1 MRPARFV
8 LSLSVLLLFLAA
20 CAVPARDA
28 TAAPS
33 LDQGKIQIY
42 LLRMDPTSRDAK
54 EFTRASWGGGAS
66 VVAPVPQLGNL
77 FAGVLGIDIANMLSE
92 KTEFRDQLTGLRVE
106 QQTNQSYMR
115 FYLGGRVGPHGYG
128 FVRPHVGSD
137 IALVLYDITTD
148 VVVPDDTDRQ
158 NEIRQ
163 NLRDETQAAFGWD
176 VTAGVDFNFVNA
188 IPVELGVRWLKSF
201 NVPQQLGAGSVTVQ
215 PAYVQYYL
223 AAGVSFGFMGRHGEK

>member
-8 LSLSVLLLFLAA
+8 LSLSVLLLLFAA
-20 CAVPARDA
+20 CSLPARDA
-28 TAAPS
+28 HAAPS
-33 LDQGKIQIY
+33 LDQGKIQLY

-163 NLRDETQAAFGWD
+163 NLRSTTRASFGYD
-176 VTAGVDFNFVNA
+176 LGAGADLNFGQWYG
-188 IPVELGVRWLKSF
+188 EGGVRYVKSF
-201 NVPQQLGAGSVTVQ
+201 NVPQQLGAGAVTIH
-215 PAYVQYYL
+215 PAYFQIYV
-223 AAGVSFGFMGRHGEK
+223 GVGLNFHNWKV